1 MVGRL
6 VFLAL
11 LIVPIIEIALF
22 ILIGQTIGVWPT
34 IAGILIIALIGSA
47 IIRHQGLWLL
57 AEIRSTM
64 GQGRLPARALA
75 DAMLVA
81 IAGVLMMVPG
91 YFTDALGL
99 VLLIPPLRHWFYRWL
114 SRRMGLAGTPP
125 NEPEATARPGPR
137 VIDLDPERFRPR

>member
-22 ILIGQTIGVWPT
+22 ILIGQAIGVWPT
-34 IAGILIIALIGSA
+34 IASILLIALIGSA
-47 IIRHQGLWLL
+47 IIRRQGLRLL
-57 AEIRSTM
+57 AEIRETM
-64 GQGRLPARALA
+64 GEGRLPARAVA

-81 IAGVLMMVPG
+81 IAGVLMVVPG

-114 SRRMGLAGTPP
+114 SRRMGLVGTGPDQP
-125 NEPEATARPGPR
+125 APTATTGPR
-137 VIDLDPERFRPR
+137 VIELDPEQFRPR